1 MGFKKQIKGLDED
14 QIKLFIKRA
23 IVDGTSNEI
32 LKSKSLKKSEYLQQ
46 VVLEATDEVGTL
58 IDSLKE
64 TFDSPKE
71 VLKYL
76 HKSLKKWK

>member
-14 QIKLFIKRA
+14 QIKLFIKRS
-23 IVDGTSNEI
+23 IVDGTSSKI
-32 LKSKSLKKSEYLQQ
+32 LKSKSLKQSEYLQQ
-46 VVLEATDEVGTL
+46 VVLEATSEIEDL

-76 HKSLKKWK
+76 HKSLRK

>member
-14 QIKLFIKRA
+14 QIKLFIKRS
-23 IVDGTSNEI
+23 IVDGTSSKI
-32 LKSKSLKKSEYLQQ
+32 LKSKSLKQSEYLQQ
-46 VVLEATDEVGTL
+46 VVLEATSEIEDL

-64 TFDSPKE
+64 TFDSPKG

-76 HKSLKKWK
+76 HKSLRK

>member
-14 QIKLFIKRA
+14 QIKLFIKRS
-23 IVDGTSNEI
+23 IVDGTSSKI
-32 LKSKSLKKSEYLQQ
+32 LKSKSLKESEYLQQ
-46 VVLEATDEVGTL
+46 VVLEATSEIEDL

-76 HKSLKKWK
+76 HKSLRK

>member
-76 HKSLKKWK
+76 HKSLKK

>member
-1 MGFKKQIKGLDED
+1 MGFKNKIKGLNED
-14 QIKLFIKRA
+14 QIKLFIKRS
-23 IVDGTSNEI
+23 IVDGTSSKI
-32 LKSKSLKKSEYLQQ
+32 LKSKSLKESEYLQQ
-46 VVLEATDEVGTL
+46 VVLEATSEIEDL

-76 HKSLKKWK
+76 HKSLRK

>member
-23 IVDGTSNEI
+23 IVDGTSNKI

-46 VVLEATDEVGTL
+46 VVLEATDEVDTL

-76 HKSLKKWK
+76 HKSLRK